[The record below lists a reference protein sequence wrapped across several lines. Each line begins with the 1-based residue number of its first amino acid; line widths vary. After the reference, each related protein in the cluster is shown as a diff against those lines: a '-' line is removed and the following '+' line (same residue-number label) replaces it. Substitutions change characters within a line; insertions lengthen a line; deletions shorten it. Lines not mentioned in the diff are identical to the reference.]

1 MTSFYDKYN
10 LANNNKDV
18 NILKKNLS
26 LDYTDYEKLKIN
38 EQYNRLYLNAYNE
51 NKKEAEIKE
60 NIKIYNLSFTEL
72 LKNSINVYI
81 ELLNDIS
88 VLFDSKSNV
97 TINKLGI
104 ILTKNDNLMYIGILI
119 FILAFL
125 LWLINVTT

>member
-1 MTSFYDKYN
+1 MTSFYSKYN
-10 LANNNKDV
+10 LTNNNRDV

-51 NKKEAEIKE
+51 NKKEIEIKE
-60 NIKIYNLSFTEL
+60 NTKIYNLSFAEL
-72 LKNSINVYI
+72 LKNSITVYI
-81 ELLNDIS
+81 GLLNDIS
-88 VLFDSKSNV
+88 VLFDSNSMV
-97 TINKLGI
+97 TFNKIGI

>member
-1 MTSFYDKYN
+1 MTSFYSKYN
-10 LANNNKDV
+10 LTNNNRDV

-51 NKKEAEIKE
+51 NKKEIEIKE
-60 NIKIYNLSFTEL
+60 NTKIYNLSFTEL
-72 LKNSINVYI
+72 LKKSITVYI
-81 ELLNDIS
+81 GLLNDIS
-88 VLFDSKSNV
+88 VLFDRNSTV
-97 TINKLGI
+97 TFNKIGI

>member
-1 MTSFYDKYN
+1 MASFYSKYN
-10 LANNNKDV
+10 LTNNNKDV

-60 NIKIYNLSFTEL
+60 NIKVYNLSFAEL

-81 ELLNDIS
+81 GLLNDIS
-88 VLFDSKSNV
+88 VLFDRNSTV
-97 TINKLGI
+97 TFNKLGI

-125 LWLINVTT
+125 LWLINVTS

>member
-1 MTSFYDKYN
+1 MASFYNKYN
-10 LANNNKDV
+10 LTNNSKDV

-81 ELLNDIS
+81 GLLNDMS
-88 VLFDSKSNV
+88 VLFDRNSTV

-125 LWLINVTT
+125 LWLINITT